1 MGEAERKVKNG
12 IGVMVVSE
20 KSLDCGEKNWWE
32 VVDCGKK
39 SVKNGEK
46 SGFWRK
52 GVFGGVGSDVR

>member
-46 SGFWRK
+46 R
-52 GVFGGVGSDVR
+52 